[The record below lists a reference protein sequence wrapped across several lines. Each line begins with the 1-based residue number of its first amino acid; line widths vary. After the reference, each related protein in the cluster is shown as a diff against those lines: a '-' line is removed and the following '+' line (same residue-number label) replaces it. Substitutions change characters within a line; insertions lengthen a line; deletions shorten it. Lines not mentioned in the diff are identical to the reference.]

1 MHVCTIGWPT
11 RSTRLSVAIIQSRPT
26 EVYNSIVCIYLH
38 VIIRIYCECMCTT
51 VICYILMYAT
61 VLYYYNIITLIVY
74 FSHMPYS
81 PLSPY
86 TDAFDPDSHTLGKEH
101 HPYGQPFP
109 GHDYTRPLCNVNY
122 QKLVIIIDWK
132 STTTTTANTFATNT
146 TSSTVLLKATTDRNT
161 IGNLNTSSTTS
172 TPVAF
177 PIDRFDIHLDD
188 ESYTKHHNSDGSIID
203 RRSVTLQECL
213 RVFASVD
220 GEELDADT
228 WTCDKV

>member
-1 MHVCTIGWPT
+1 M
-11 RSTRLSVAIIQSRPT
+11 
-26 EVYNSIVCIYLH
+26 
-38 VIIRIYCECMCTT
+38 
-51 VICYILMYAT
+51 
-61 VLYYYNIITLIVY
+61 
-74 FSHMPYS
+74 
-81 PLSPY
+81 
-86 TDAFDPDSHTLGKEH
+86 
-101 HPYGQPFP
+101 
-109 GHDYTRPLCNVNY
+109 NY